1 MDGYKFQRLE
11 VYQLGLEYLDNLYEI
26 IHHYPKLEEFNLKSQ
41 TIRAGTSIVLNIA
54 EGSTGLSDAEQS
66 RFLTM
71 SIRSFLETAAC
82 LDIAE
87 RREYLNASTL
97 KSIRRKG
104 KTLFVKLCRFRNSLR

>member
-11 VYQLGLEYLDNLYEI
+11 VYQLGLEYLDNLYET
-26 IHHYPKLEEFNLKSQ
+26 IHEYPKLEEFNLKSQ

-54 EGSTGLSDAEQS
+54 EGSTCLSDAEQS

-71 SIRSFLETAAC
+71 SIRSLLETAAC

-87 RREYLNASTL
+87 RREYLTASTL
-97 KSIRRKG
+97 KPIREKG
-104 KTLFVKLCRFRNSLR
+104 KTLFVKLCRFRNSLQ